1 MRWSNLD
8 AIRKHSRIDF
18 CCDDSLLEE
27 YVEAAEDTI
36 LEMLRRS
43 ETDLI
48 DTYGKVPAAIRQA
61 TQLLVE
67 SSYNHRSPSSA
78 QNLRIVPYGI
88 DFLRKPY
95 MIL

>member
-1 MRWSNLD
+1 MRWTTLD
-8 AIRKHSRIDF
+8 NIRKHSRMDF
-18 CCDDSLLEE
+18 CCEDSLLEE

-36 LEMLRRS
+36 LEILRRS

-67 SSYNHRSPSSA
+67 SSYQHRAPSTS
-78 QNLRIVPYGI
+78 QNLSVVPYSI
-88 DFLRKPY
+88 DLLLKPY

>member
-1 MRWSNLD
+1 MRWTTLD
-8 AIRKHSRIDF
+8 QIRKHSRMDF

-61 TQLLVE
+61 TQMLVE
-67 SSYNHRSPSSA
+67 SSYQHRSPSTS
-78 QNLRIVPYGI
+78 QNLSVVPYSI
-88 DFLRKPY
+88 DLLLKPY

>member
-78 QNLRIVPYGI
+78 QNLSIVPYGI
-88 DFLRKPY
+88 DFLLKPY